1 MIIPKMGSLFIDTAE
16 YNEINLLFEKIK
28 LEHIG
33 LNENLKKT
41 ENSVLLIKTINNEI
55 KRSFTELETTKNKI
69 TEILQENEKA

>member
-28 LEHIG
+28 LELIG
-33 LNENLKKT
+33 FNENLKKT

>member
-1 MIIPKMGSLFIDTAE
+1 MGSLFIDTAE

-28 LEHIG
+28 LELIG

>member
-28 LEHIG
+28 LELIG